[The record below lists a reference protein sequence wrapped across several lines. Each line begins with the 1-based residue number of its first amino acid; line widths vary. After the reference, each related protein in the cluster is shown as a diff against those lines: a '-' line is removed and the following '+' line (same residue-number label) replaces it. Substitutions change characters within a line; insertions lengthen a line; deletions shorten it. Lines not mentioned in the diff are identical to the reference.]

1 MDKKNGPSFFCCI
14 RTDDKW
20 VKNLKKGGFRILIL
34 TPKFY
39 IHCTNRQ
46 Y

>member
-20 VKNLKKGGFRILIL
+20 VKNLKKGFRILIL

-39 IHCTNRQ
+39 IHSTNRQ